1 MRGKFISFEGGEG
14 GGKSTQAA
22 RLAGFLRSKG
32 LDVIETREPGGTQQG
47 EDLRDLLVQ
56 GDPDRWLPLSELLM
70 MTAARVEHVHRLIE
84 PALAAG
90 KWLICARLECMIFGM
105 GDYAA
110 SQGLVMEN
118 IGLNES
124 YPGDIFHYPRYHMT
138 IAARAAGLDAVDGP
152 FVDFK
157 NEAAYRI
164 ECQRSLSLGM
174 VGKWAIHPS
183 QIDTALDVFSPSQED
198 VDFARE
204 VIAVYRQAEADG
216 IGSVGHKGVMV
227 DAASARLFQNT
238 VNRADLIGM

>member
-90 KWLICARLECMIFGM
+90 KWVICDRFMDSTLA
-105 GDYAA
+105 Y
-110 SQGLVMEN
+110 QGIAGGL
-118 IGLNES
+118 GLNMVGQLQEQAVGKAV
-124 YPGDIFHYPRYHMT
+124 PDVTFLLDVRAEAGLKRAAT
-138 IAARAAGLDAVDGP
+138 RGGAARFEKKGAVFHQTLRDG
-152 FVDFK
+152 FLAIA
-157 NEAAYRI
+157 NENPSRI
-164 ECQRSLSLGM
+164 
-174 VGKWAIHPS
+174 V
-183 QIDTALDVFSPSQED
+183 V
-198 VDFARE
+198 
-204 VIAVYRQAEADG
+204 
-216 IGSVGHKGVMV
+216 V
-227 DAASARLFQNT
+227 DAEDSFEAVWGQIEQEMARRFKL
-238 VNRADLIGM
+238 